1 MQSATEQAVETYIR
15 MASERDP
22 DARAQM
28 IEACWAEDGRL
39 VAHGGGVLRGRDAM
53 LAMFA
58 RVAADPTISRVRV
71 LARDVRGT
79 TFRFRYATDRT
90 DGTSTEGLDA
100 GEVDATG
107 RISIL
112 FAFSGP
118 LVDGAGLER

>member
-1 MQSATEQAVETYIR
+1 MPSATEQAVDTYIR
-15 MASERDP
+15 IASERDP
-22 DARAQM
+22 DARARM
-28 IEACWAEDGRL
+28 IEACWALDGRL

-58 RVAADPTISRVRV
+58 RVAADPSISRVRV

-79 TFRFRYATDRT
+79 TFRFRYATDRI
-90 DGTSTEGLDA
+90 DGTSTEGFDA
-100 GEVDATG
+100 GEVDGAG

-112 FAFSGP
+112 LAFTGP